1 MSQVIR
7 QGGGTQPARL
17 LVVDDEA
24 FVREAIELY
33 FVTEG
38 FDVFSASG
46 GPEALELFAKE
57 SIDLAILDIVM
68 PGMDGI
74 ELLRAMKKSHPD
86 IEVVMA
92 SGCGT
97 LDTAIEAMRLG
108 AYDYV
113 TKPILNFDED
123 LLKVVNKALERRRLL
138 SANRKLARDLQ
149 DINKELKGTNA
160 KLKRRVADLEILC
173 ENGRMLGDL
182 GALPALLEVVEGTLV
197 HQLNVQCSMILLD
210 TAQGWQ
216 LQRAPG
222 FERPGASPPL
232 TERPAFLESESLSL
246 DSVPIVVSHEPWL
259 TDLVMHVGEASDS
272 SSHALLVPL
281 RAAGALVGV
290 LIAFHGESSALSEES
305 QRLLRL
311 LAGQISAPLALCREE
326 VTQ

>member
-7 QGGGTQPARL
+7 QGRGSQPARL

-38 FDVFSASG
+38 FEVFSASG
-46 GPEALELFAKE
+46 GPEALDLLAREK
-57 SIDLAILDIVM
+57 IDLGILDIVM

-74 ELLRAMKKSHPD
+74 ELLRAMKKGHPD

-97 LDTAIEAMRLG
+97 LETAIEAMRLG

-123 LLKVVNKALERRRLL
+123 LLKVVKKALERRRLL
-138 SANRKLARDLQ
+138 AANRRLARDLQ
-149 DINKELKGTNA
+149 DINRELKSTNA
-160 KLKRRVADLEILC
+160 RLKRRVADLEILY
-173 ENGRMLGDL
+173 ENGRLLGDMD
-182 GALPALLEVVEGTLV
+182 ALPALLEVVEGTLV

-222 FERPGASPPL
+222 FEKPASSFPL
-232 TERPAFLESESLSL
+232 AVRPALLEGDSLSL
-246 DSVPIVVSHEPWL
+246 DTVSIVVSDEPWL
-259 TDLVMHVGEASDS
+259 ADLLSHVGEASGS
-272 SSHALLVPL
+272 SSHAFVVPL
-281 RAAGALVGV
+281 RAAGTLVGAV
-290 LIAFHGESSALSEES
+290 IAFHGKSNGLGEES
-305 QRLLRL
+305 ERLLRL
-311 LAGQISAPLALCREE
+311 LAGQISAPLALCREG